1 MVRHS
6 CLNTDKDL
14 LQRHQ
19 YFGIPHRSMF
29 VQQQFDKCMM
39 GSVKDTEHS
48 PSLSAPLIT
57 QSLEMRNQT
66 HGDKHDR

>member
-6 CLNTDKDL
+6 CLNTDKEL

-19 YFGIPHRSMF
+19 YVGIPHRSMF
-29 VQQQFDKCMM
+29 VQQHFDK
-39 GSVKDTEHS
+39 HS

-57 QSLEMRNQT
+57 RSLEMRNQT
-66 HGDKHDR
+66 HGDKYDR